1 MEKVSRKQALS
12 LGLSRYFTGKP
23 CLRGH
28 VDFRAADKGMCCTC
42 IRELAAKRY
51 AANPAKAAE
60 ASARWRAKNPGY
72 AERSRERINMNSRA
86 YRERNREK
94 CAALRANS
102 RARRLQAVP
111 GWFGELDEFAISEA
125 HALAALRNAATGE
138 RWEVDHVYPIAGRRV
153 CGLHVAGNIQVV
165 PLAYNR
171 RKSNRM
177 PAMVG

>member
-1 MEKVSRKQALS
+1 MRCTSRQ
-12 LGLSRYFTGKP
+12 FTSQKIAG
-23 CLRGH
+23 
-28 VDFRAADKGMCCTC
+28 
-42 IRELAAKRY
+42 
-51 AANPAKAAE
+51 
-60 ASARWRAKNPGY
+60 
-72 AERSRERINMNSRA
+72 
-86 YRERNREK
+86 
-94 CAALRANS
+94 CAW
-102 RARRLQAVP
+102 
-111 GWFGELDEFAISEA
+111 WFGELDEFAISEA